1 MSDVQVVIVTPEKT
15 ALDMMADFLVLPLVD
30 GEIGVLT
37 GHSPMVGR
45 LGFGEMR
52 VRVGNQTDKY
62 YVDGG
67 FTQIADNVVSVLTG
81 RVLAFDELEAGEI
94 RERLRLAENQRPET
108 PAEIA
113 LRVRAIAQ
121 AKAQLRMVEKA

>member
-81 RVLAFDELEAGEI
+81 RVLAFDELDAGEI

>member
-15 ALDMMADFLVLPLVD
+15 ALDMMADFVVLPLVD

-81 RVLAFDELEAGEI
+81 RVLAFDELDAGEI

>member
-94 RERLRLAENQRPET
+94 RERLRLVENQRPET

>member
-15 ALDMMADFLVLPLVD
+15 ALDMMADFVVLPLVD